1 MIFLSFIARWKGGWI
16 DGRTDGLG
24 EWAGVALITAGY
36 PSMPQ
41 YTFDMFNRN
50 LTYSCMVNYFKK
62 KNTINK

>member
-1 MIFLSFIARWKGGWI
+1 MDGCTDGWTSRLGVRVGGW
-16 DGRTDGLG
+16 TDGLG

-41 YTFDMFNRN
+41 YTLDMFKRN

-62 KNTINK
+62 KYKK

>member
-1 MIFLSFIARWKGGWI
+1 MGWM

-24 EWAGVALITAGY
+24 EWAGVALITAGN

-62 KNTINK
+62 NTKNK